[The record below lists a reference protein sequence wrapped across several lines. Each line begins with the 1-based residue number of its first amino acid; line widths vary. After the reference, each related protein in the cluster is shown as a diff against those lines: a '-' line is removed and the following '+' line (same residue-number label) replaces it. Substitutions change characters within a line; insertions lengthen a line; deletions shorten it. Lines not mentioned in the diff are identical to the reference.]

1 MTGLRATL
9 RFLRCTVPFTALL
22 ACPAVVPAPAHAQQ
36 DDSALPAAAKAPAM
50 TYRGFTVDDS
60 AVQADGLAEL
70 RSTMRQQL
78 DMVLAV
84 GLAPEVVAFLQAVP
98 VVVHPAGSFA
108 RPSAGRYV
116 GRARQVEVT
125 EDLVL
130 RRHRPVLLHE
140 FMHALHHQW
149 VPRGLGN
156 RELLSLYRAAQS
168 LTAYH
173 PRSHMMSNVQ
183 EFFACSA
190 TTYLYGAT
198 EQEPFTREKLQ
209 AAQPELMGLLASW
222 FGPSAGRHVAPG
234 LN

>member
-130 RRHRPVLLHE
+130 RRHRPVL
-140 FMHALHHQW
+140 A
-149 VPRGLGN
+149 
-156 RELLSLYRAAQS
+156 RAARSTGARSRAERSVRRMGMSMVSVSSSQ
-168 LTAYH
+168 A
-173 PRSHMMSNVQ
+173 PRAGPRKGRTSW
-183 EFFACSA
+183 
-190 TTYLYGAT
+190 
-198 EQEPFTREKLQ
+198 P
-209 AAQPELMGLLASW
+209 AA
-222 FGPSAGRHVAPG
+222 PSARAGPPAASRG
-234 LN
+234 